1 MKKYKKFFMFLD
13 NFSKIIITSHENPD
27 ADAISSEYALYL
39 LLKKLGYNPAIMTC
53 EEIPEKYSFINIGN
67 YINVYSREN
76 IINEDLSDA
85 ALVVLDTNTPTNTG
99 YIYNLIKDFIK
110 DIFIIDHHEIDENIF
125 NKEKSI
131 IDENSSSTCEILY
144 NIFKYCHVDLDFP
157 AAQAIYAGILYDTG
171 SFIYPKT
178 SSKTLE
184 IASIL
189 VNKGVIPNNI
199 YSNLYE
205 MNSLS
210 SLRLQSKVF
219 SEIEFYHYNK
229 IALQVML
236 KTTLEYFK
244 ANYEDGDNIINLPL
258 KCKDILVS
266 VFFKENYNGI
276 LRCSIRSKN
285 NIDVVGI
292 AKKYGGGGH
301 TTAAG
306 FKCTE
311 SLEIVKEKVIKEI
324 IQLLG

>member
-13 NFSKIIITSHENPD
+13 NFRKIIITSHENPD
-27 ADAISSEYALYL
+27 ADAIGSEYAICL
-39 LLKKLGYNPAIMTC
+39 LLKKLGYNAAIMTC
-53 EEIPEKYSFINIGN
+53 EEIPEKYNFINIGN

-99 YIYNLIKDFIK
+99 YIYNLIKDFVK

-131 IDENSSSTCEILY
+131 IDENSSSTCEILF
-144 NIFKYCHVDLDFP
+144 NIFKYCRVDIDFP

-189 VNKGVIPNNI
+189 VKKGVIPNNV

-306 FKCTE
+306 FKCKE
-311 SLEIVKEKVIKEI
+311 SLEIVKEKVLKEI

>member
-1 MKKYKKFFMFLD
+1 MKKYENFFLFLD
-13 NFSKIIITSHENPD
+13 NFKKIIITSHENPD
-27 ADAISSEYALYL
+27 GDAIGSEYAIFI
-39 LLKKLGYNPAIMTC
+39 LLKKLGYNAVIMTC
-53 EEIPEKYSFINIGN
+53 EEIPEKYNFINIGN
-67 YINVYSREN
+67 HINVVSKDS
-76 IINEDLSDA
+76 IIDEDLSDA
-85 ALVVLDTNTPTNTG
+85 ALLVLDTNTPTNTG
-99 YIYNLIKDFIK
+99 NIYNLIKNIVK
-110 DIFIIDHHEIDENIF
+110 DIFIIDHHEIDERIF
-125 NKEKSI
+125 NKKRSI
-131 IDENSSSTCEILY
+131 IDVNSSSTCEILY
-144 NIFKYCHVDLDFP
+144 NIFKYCSIEIDFP
-157 AAQAIYAGILYDTG
+157 AAQAIYAGIIYDTG

-178 SSKTLE
+178 SSRTLK
-184 IASIL
+184 IASEL
-189 VNKGVIPNNI
+189 VKKGVMPNI
-199 YSNLYE
+199 VYSNLYE

-236 KTTLEYFK
+236 KKTLEDFK
-244 ANYEDGDNIINLPL
+244 ANYEDGDSIINLPL

-266 VFFKENYNGI
+266 VFFKENYSSI

-306 FKCTE
+306 FKCND
-311 SLEIVKEKVIKEI
+311 SLEIVKEQVLKDI